1 MLALCDVAGD
11 PFSRDHYDPGHFT
24 ASAFVL
30 SPSRDMLLLIFHG
43 KLHRWLQPGG
53 HIEPGDADVLAAA
66 RREVSE
72 EVGIHDL
79 VGGRL
84 LDVDVHGIPALRGA
98 PSHAHFDVRF
108 LFQTSDLA
116 HIAGSDAE
124 DSRWFSLADIDEVA
138 SDASVMRAVAKLS
151 G

>member
-1 MLALCDVAGD
+1 MLRLCDVTGD
-11 PFSRDHYDPGHFT
+11 PFSREHYDPGHFT

-53 HIEPGDADVLAAA
+53 HIDAEDADVLSAA
-66 RREVSE
+66 RREVAE
-72 EVGIHDL
+72 EVGIDDL
-79 VGGRL
+79 LEGRL
-84 LDVDVHGIPALRGA
+84 LDVDVHLIPPLRGA

-108 LFQTSDLA
+108 LFRAPDLD
-116 HIAGSDAE
+116 HLAGSDAQ
-124 DSRWFSLADIDEVA
+124 DSRWFPLGEIDAVA
-138 SDASVMRAVAKLS
+138 SDPSVMRAVSKLR